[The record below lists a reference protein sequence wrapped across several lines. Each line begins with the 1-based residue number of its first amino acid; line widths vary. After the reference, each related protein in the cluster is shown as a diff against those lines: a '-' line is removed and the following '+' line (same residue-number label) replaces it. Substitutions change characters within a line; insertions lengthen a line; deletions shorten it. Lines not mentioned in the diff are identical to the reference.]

1 VSFIFH
7 AHFYKELQCKT
18 NILHCIIIHDTNSR
32 RCYLFSPLENQSYS
46 NNPNTRAGRSNP
58 MLPQNIQDRL
68 EKMGVLSDQANSGSS
83 FVSSQAINLKK
94 KRVRNVV
101 SFEARN
107 LLPFGRKQA
116 KGLITVDVRFSPN
129 SGDARR
135 VDVKFDACRLTVRDS
150 PLDINFPLGVVGPT
164 GWLRTDYIDEDI
176 RITRGHKGSVF
187 ILSRT
192 AKRTSSG

>member
-1 VSFIFH
+1 MQSD
-7 AHFYKELQCKT
+7 
-18 NILHCIIIHDTNSR
+18 ILHCTIIHSTNSR
-32 RCYLFSPLENQSYS
+32 RCRIFSPLENQSYS

-68 EKMGVLSDQANSGSS
+68 EEMGVLSKQANSGSS
-83 FVSSQAINLKK
+83 FVSSQAIDLKK
-94 KRVRNVV
+94 RRVRNVV
-101 SFEARN
+101 SFEAN
-107 LLPFGRKQA
+107 NPLPFGRNQA

-129 SGDARR
+129 SGDVRK

-150 PLDINFPLGVVGPT
+150 LLDINFPLGVVGPT
-164 GWLRTDYIDEDI
+164 GWLRTGYIDEDI